1 MPVNS
6 FENYPMSWKP
16 VISDRKG
23 AIYTQLAEQLVKD
36 IRNGLLKPGDKLPP
50 QRELADYLD
59 LHLSTVTRAYKL
71 CEERGLICA
80 KVGQGTFVSS
90 DVNTSDTLLYANEE
104 FNFVQLGTVLPP
116 YNGNQKVIEFI
127 KSLLSQPDIQGF
139 LEYRSP
145 TGTYIQRKNFSIW
158 VQKIGIDTTSE
169 NILFATGGQNAI
181 CATIL
186 GLFHPGDRIGVN
198 ALSFSGL
205 KAIAKM
211 IGVQL
216 VPLPEKQGHIDLD
229 TIEQFCETENLK
241 GLYFIPDHHNPTTY
255 TMKSDER
262 KFIANIAVKNNL
274 VIIEDAINRMFVGQ
288 NIPPIFSYAPN
299 NTIYIF
305 STSKFLCAGLR
316 VAYIIVPNQY
326 RQSLENALYNMN
338 LMVSPFNLE
347 IVNRIFSSVLLE
359 ELITEKKQELMERN
373 TIVNSILQG
382 YDILG
387 ESTCNFRWL
396 FLPDKWNSHDFEI
409 EARKRGVQIFCADR
423 FAIGKTVPPKAI
435 RLSISSPSSRAE
447 LENGITII
455 KSLL

>member
-1 MPVNS
+1 MPVSS

-16 VISDRKG
+16 IIRDRKG
-23 AIYTQLAEQLVKD
+23 TIYTQLAEQLVND

-71 CEERGLICA
+71 CEEQGLICA

-104 FNFVQLGTVLPP
+104 LNFVQLGTVLPP

-127 KSLLSQPDIQGF
+127 KGLLSQPDIQSF

-145 TGTYIQRKNFSIW
+145 TGTYIQRKNFSMW
-158 VQKIGIDTTSE
+158 AQKIGIDTTFD

-186 GLFHPGDRIGVN
+186 GLFRPGDRIGVN

-205 KAIAKM
+205 ISIAKM

-216 VPLPEKQGHIDLD
+216 VPLPEKQGYIDLD
-229 TIEQFCETENLK
+229 SLEQFCKAENLK

-255 TMKSDER
+255 TMKDDER
-262 KFIANIAVKNNL
+262 KFIANIAVKNDI
-274 VIIEDAINRMFVGQ
+274 VIIEDAINRMFIGES
-288 NIPPIFSYAPN
+288 IPPIFSYAPN
-299 NTIYIF
+299 NTIYIL

-316 VAYIIVPNQY
+316 VAYIVVPNKY
-326 RQSLENALYNMN
+326 RQSLEGALYNMN

-347 IVNRIFSSVLLE
+347 IVNRIFNSPLLE
-359 ELITEKKQELMERN
+359 ELIAEKKQELIERN
-373 TIVNSILQG
+373 AMVNSILQG
-382 YDILG
+382 YEIFG
-387 ESTCNFRWL
+387 ETTCNFRWL
-396 FLPDKWNSHDFEI
+396 LLPAKWNSQDFEI
-409 EARKRGVQIFCADR
+409 EAKKRGVQIFCADR
-423 FAIGKTVPPKAI
+423 FAIGKTIPPKAI
-435 RLSISSPSSRAE
+435 RISISSPSSKTE
-447 LENGITII
+447 LENGINIL